1 MPKTGY
7 YDLHLTLSF
16 DTHISDGGDG
26 GDYVMIYNC
35 IVTSSGVTLG
45 CNRMR
50 HRKGWAGQ
58 SWVLVTSRWLTRGE
72 KVGATLTPG
81 KYKKSVHGNPQENAF
96 EIRLVT
102 TAANGK

>member
-1 MPKTGY
+1 
-7 YDLHLTLSF
+7 
-16 DTHISDGGDG
+16 
-26 GDYVMIYNC
+26 MIYNC

-58 SWVLVTSRWLTRGE
+58 SRVLVTSRLLTRGE

-81 KYKKSVHGNPQENAF
+81 KSKKSVHGNPQENAF